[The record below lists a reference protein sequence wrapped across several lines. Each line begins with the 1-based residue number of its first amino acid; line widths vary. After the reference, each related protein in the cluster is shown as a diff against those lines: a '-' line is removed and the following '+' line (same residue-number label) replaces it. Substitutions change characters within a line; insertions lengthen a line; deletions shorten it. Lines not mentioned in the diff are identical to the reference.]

1 MGARFGGR
9 ILQQAILRY
18 VDGTTLCS
26 ANDLRLLVERV
37 KKETEN
43 SELYPNI
50 EKMEVMR
57 SNDIG
62 SGSNDIGSFKME
74 EMKQLKWWDFLIFLG
89 SIFIECNHFRLLV
102 V

>member
-1 MGARFGGR
+1 M
-9 ILQQAILRY
+9 
-18 VDGTTLCS
+18 DGTTLCS

-43 SELYPNI
+43 SELYPSI

-62 SGSNDIGSFKME
+62 SGSNYIRSFKME
-74 EMKQLKWWDFLIFLG
+74 DETIEVVGFFIFWG

-102 V
+102 VSVKFVIRSDAKMRVI